1 MKIKVCGMRHA
12 ENIEQVGALPI
23 HFMGFI
29 FYEKSPRCVKNT
41 DDILTTFP
49 ADLTRVGVFV
59 NADIDFV
66 LFKTHQF
73 DLNAVQL
80 HGSETPQYIEDLSKE
95 MKAKLKVAALS
106 DVEIIKAFPV
116 GEDFDF
122 EELKPYTSLV
132 NYFLFDTKTPN
143 HGGAGVKFDWNI
155 LKKYDLDVPF
165 LLAGGISE
173 QDAKLVNSLNI
184 NQLYALDLNSKF
196 EIEAGLKDV
205 KKLHQ
210 FILELDSSHTN

>member
-95 MKAKLKVAALS
+95 MRAKLKVAALS

-122 EELKPYTSLV
+122 DELKPYTSLV

-155 LKKYDLDVPF
+155 LKKYDNEIPF
-165 LLAGGISE
+165 FLSGGIDITDIGSIL
-173 QDAKLVNSLNI
+173 QLNKFNI
-184 NQLYALDLNSKF
+184 HAIDVNSKF
-196 EIEAGLKDV
+196 EIRPGLKDINKI
-205 KKLHQ
+205 KKLRDAIH
-210 FILELDSSHTN
+210 S